1 MTSCIAQVLAAFM
14 HLSQALST
22 NTVPKK
28 VLLPSVVRG
37 PSSVYLVGWAN
48 HGSPCSVRGQQWGWC
63 VCEAHE
69 CLLSSGHRRLPELLQ
84 VNMNPTVK
92 SCTSL
97 ESSIDVYCTATI
109 ANVRVGI
116 NWIFPSASSV
126 FQGELSEAIPVVH
139 ASIGGCRIVGRLCV
153 GKTLLAYFGVA
164 RLLDQLYMMDQVL
177 DEIQKLY
184 CTDAVSL
191 NIAMV
196 WTWPSDM
203 QLDCGSGLGLR
214 LGRLISFT
222 DTFITWLVCQIWLTP
237 FVDISSLSYSLLVD

>member
-1 MTSCIAQVLAAFM
+1 MYKPRVFYRCVLYSHDSNIMRSCNM
-14 HLSQALST
+14 W
-22 NTVPKK
+22 
-28 VLLPSVVRG
+28 
-37 PSSVYLVGWAN
+37 GWALN
-48 HGSPCSVRGQQWGWC
+48 
-63 VCEAHE
+63 
-69 CLLSSGHRRLPELLQ
+69 
-84 VNMNPTVK
+84 
-92 SCTSL
+92 
-97 ESSIDVYCTATI
+97 
-109 ANVRVGI
+109 
-116 NWIFPSASSV
+116 NWVFPSASSV

-164 RLLDQLYMMDQVL
+164 RLLDQSYVTDQAL

-191 NIAMV
+191 DIAMV

-222 DTFITWLVCQIWLTP
+222 DTFVTWLVCQIWLTP